1 MDEGLGFAP
10 TELFDLFQRQR
21 AGLLTW
27 LESNPEAA
35 DGVLEE
41 VVRVLTLNS
50 AGVEEHDIFGGE
62 DRDGGKRTERTAR
75 GWFGLGKDASA
86 ESLGDA
92 SNDADAA
99 AATKISSASEG
110 KVRHTQIDGGC
121 ASRDREALGGTF
133 PRRKPPPP
141 PPPPGWNSFP
151 DVWLTA
157 KLRAPRRPLRSRHRF
172 RTTPPSSGILLAR
185 CH

>member
-1 MDEGLGFAP
+1 M
-10 TELFDLFQRQR
+10 
-21 AGLLTW
+21 
-27 LESNPEAA
+27 ESNPEAA

-99 AATKISSASEG
+99 AATKTSSASEG
-110 KVRHTQIDGGC
+110 KVRHTDRRWVRVPGPGGVG
-121 ASRDREALGGTF
+121 RYIPETEAAAAAAAAGVELV
-133 PRRKPPPP
+133 
-141 PPPPGWNSFP
+141 P

-157 KLRAPRRPLRSRHRF
+157 KLRAPRRPLRSRRRF
-172 RTTPPSSGILLAR
+172 RTTPPSSGIRWAR